1 MIEDTIEL
9 LEFVIHLLSFYIPCT
24 IGTITAFLIKKELYK
39 NNPDKKKLIR
49 NKKFH
54 ITFITSIIPSAILTM
69 IDLSHLFQDIM
80 ETNKYSI
87 AILIGVIG
95 EEITVFLLSMKNV
108 ITALY
113 AIFKG
118 VDGIKDLTD
127 QIMNEDN
134 EKK

>member
-24 IGTITAFLIKKELYK
+24 IGTMTAFIIKKELYK
-39 NNPDKKKLIR
+39 KKSIR
-49 NKKFH
+49 NKKFR
-54 ITFITSIIPSAILTM
+54 ISFITSIIPSVILTM
-69 IDLSHLFQDIM
+69 IDLSHLFEEVM
-80 ETNKYSI
+80 ETNKYAI

-108 ITALY
+108 VTALY

-134 EKK
+134 DKK

>member
-54 ITFITSIIPSAILTM
+54 ITFITSIIPSVILTM

>member
-1 MIEDTIEL
+1 MMEDTIEL

-24 IGTITAFLIKKELYK
+24 IGTMTAFIIKKELYK
-39 NNPDKKKLIR
+39 KKSIR
-49 NKKFH
+49 NKKFR
-54 ITFITSIIPSAILTM
+54 ISFITSIIPSVILTM
-69 IDLSHLFQDIM
+69 IDLSHLFEEIM
-80 ETNKYSI
+80 ETNKYAI

-108 ITALY
+108 VTALY

-127 QIMNEDN
+127 QITNEDN
-134 EKK
+134 DKK

>member
-1 MIEDTIEL
+1 MMEDTIEL

-24 IGTITAFLIKKELYK
+24 IGTMTAFIIKKELYK
-39 NNPDKKKLIR
+39 KKSIR
-49 NKKFH
+49 NKKFR
-54 ITFITSIIPSAILTM
+54 ISFITSIIPSVILTM
-69 IDLSHLFQDIM
+69 IDLSHLFEEIM
-80 ETNKYSI
+80 ETNKYAI

-108 ITALY
+108 VTALY

-134 EKK
+134 DKK